1 MEYNSERS
9 SPMFM
14 RAKVYN
20 DENSSVGASS
30 VGSINNQQ
38 VRDVQEY
45 IAEEN

>member
-14 RAKVYN
+14 RAKEFN
-20 DENSSVGASS
+20 DQHSIVGASS
-30 VGSINNQQ
+30 LGSINNQQ